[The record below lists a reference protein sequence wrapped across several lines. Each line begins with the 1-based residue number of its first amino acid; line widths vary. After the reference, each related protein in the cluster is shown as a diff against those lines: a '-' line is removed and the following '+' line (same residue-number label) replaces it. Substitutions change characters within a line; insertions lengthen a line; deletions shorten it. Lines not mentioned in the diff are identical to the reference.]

1 MEASD
6 NRRLR
11 MRNLIGSCFEV
22 VNPSLLS
29 AVPREDFFSPHLRRQ
44 EAASLTG

>member
-11 MRNLIGSCFEV
+11 MRDLIGSFFEV

-29 AVPREDFFSPHLRRQ
+29 AVPREDFFSPHPGLQ
-44 EAASLTG
+44 EATSLTC